1 MHPVGENWSRDCILS
16 LQCQLSNR
24 LLRLKIHGVQ
34 EGKTL
39 VSMVDEASD
48 PQVDFAELLIT
59 ACYATPASD
68 SASANLPAEETT
80 APAETS
86 GGQRNYFKLYLQ

>member
-1 MHPVGENWSRDCILS
+1 M
-16 LQCQLSNR
+16 
-24 LLRLKIHGVQ
+24 
-34 EGKTL
+34 
-39 VSMVDEASD
+39 SMVDEASD
-48 PQVDFAELLIT
+48 PQVDFADLLIT

-86 GGQRNYFKLYLQ
+86 GGQRNYFKLFLLQGLNGCLKSLKMLEGFLKV